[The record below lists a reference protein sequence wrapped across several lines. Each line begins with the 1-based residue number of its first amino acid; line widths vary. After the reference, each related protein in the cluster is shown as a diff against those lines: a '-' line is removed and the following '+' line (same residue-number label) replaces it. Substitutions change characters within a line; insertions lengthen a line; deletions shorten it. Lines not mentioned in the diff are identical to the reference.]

1 MSYIVAKEMKTPLAI
16 SAVVAVGII
25 FVAAWMIGPCHDYFG
40 QKNTNYSSSFTED
53 RYDEIRKGMS
63 YESVIHLLGEPLSA
77 SVNRDYPVWALRD
90 ANIRERLG
98 RDTTFDMKVIS
109 YSEPLDQ
116 MKDYEL
122 VQIAF
127 DQNLNVVEPEKW
139 VTD

>member
-1 MSYIVAKEMKTPLAI
+1 
-16 SAVVAVGII
+16 
-25 FVAAWMIGPCHDYFG
+25 MIGPCHDYFG
-40 QKNTNYSSSFTED
+40 RKNTNYSSSFTED
-53 RYDEIRKGMS
+53 SYDAIRKGMS
-63 YESVIHLLGEPLSA
+63 YQSVINLLGEPLS
-77 SVNRDYPVWALRD
+77 SNVNRDYPVWALRD

-98 RDTTFDMKVIS
+98 PDTTFDMKVIL

-127 DQNLNVVEPEKW
+127 DQNLNVVETEKW